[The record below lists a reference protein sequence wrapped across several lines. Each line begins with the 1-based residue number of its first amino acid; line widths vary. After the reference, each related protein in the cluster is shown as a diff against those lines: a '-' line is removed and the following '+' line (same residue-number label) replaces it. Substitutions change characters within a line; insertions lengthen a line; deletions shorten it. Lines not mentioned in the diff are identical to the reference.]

1 MKRLLIAL
9 GLVAVMLSHITAK
22 SCPPVQKSP
31 HEDEVFKSV
40 DAYIAEGHCYI
51 RQTYGPKA
59 TFFTTI
65 EYVSRPDGKVVLT
78 KSSLY
83 NQKGHI
89 LDVFILNHCNDKCQ
103 SDYVAV
109 INDPAAKQR
118 ELTTPPTKDCIGF

>member
-1 MKRLLIAL
+1 MKRLIAL
-9 GLVAVMLSHITAK
+9 GFVMFSCIASAK
-22 SCPPVQKSP
+22 SCPPAQKSS

-51 RQTYGPKA
+51 SQTYGPKA

-65 EYVSRPDGKVVLT
+65 EYVSRPEGKVVLT

-83 NQKGHI
+83 NQKGHL
-89 LDVFILNHCNDKCQ
+89 LDVFILNHCPNDKCQ

-118 ELTTPPTKDCIGF
+118 EIPTPPTKDCIGF